1 VKASAFEK
9 KIVLYLKQMPPRVM
23 GLESIDSIEIL
34 DMTPGA
40 YNLNYHVKV
49 NEKKFIFRIN
59 IEQQSGL
66 ANQIAVEF
74 VVLKFLEDQ
83 SIAPK
88 GLHFDD
94 SKKYFDFDILV
105 EEYLEGPHLSLGH
118 DVSAVADLLA
128 KLHSLK
134 PVNLPCVTWKDPLVD
149 TYALVCRDLEKYEA
163 HKTASSEAITLTKK
177 ILKIAETEINHHRH
191 LFQADCLNHT
201 DVACDNFINTADGL
215 RMIDWEKPR
224 VDDSSYDIGC
234 FLSGGAQLWCT
245 EKIMHSVDRDRF
257 LQIYAQKSGN
267 DLVRVQEKN
276 KIREPLISLHWI
288 LWGATK
294 LCDLEDHRTIPQ
306 LVAAHEE
313 KKQRYERL
321 ATPKNIQKLLDT
333 NYKE

>member
-1 VKASAFEK
+1 MSASAFEK
-9 KIVLYLKQMPPRVM
+9 KIVQYLEQLTPRVI
-23 GLESIDSIEIL
+23 GLESVDSIEIL

-40 YNLNYHVKV
+40 YNLNYHVRV

-66 ANQIAVEF
+66 ANQIEVEF
-74 VVLKFLEDQ
+74 TVLKFLGGRN
-83 SIAPK
+83 IAPQ

-94 SKKYFDFDILV
+94 SKNYFDFDILL
-105 EEYLEGPHLSLGH
+105 EEYLEGPHLSLGQ
-118 DVSAVADLLA
+118 DVSAVAHLLA

-149 TYALVCRDLEKYEA
+149 TYALVRRDLEKYEA
-163 HKTASSEAITLTKK
+163 HKTASSEMITLTKK
-177 ILKIAETEINHHRH
+177 ILKKAETAINDYRH
-191 LFQADCLNHT
+191 LYQADCLNHT
-201 DVACDNFINTADGL
+201 DVACDNFIKTAKGL

-224 VDDSSYDIGC
+224 VDDYSYDIGC
-234 FLSGGAQLWCT
+234 FLSEGAQLWCT
-245 EKIMHSVDRDRF
+245 EKIMPSADRDRF
-257 LQIYAQKSGN
+257 LQIYAQKCGD
-267 DLVRVQEKN
+267 DLERVLEKN

-294 LCDLEDHRTIPQ
+294 LCDLKDHRTIPQ

-313 KKQRYERL
+313 KIQRYERL
-321 ATPKNIQKLLDT
+321 AMPRNIQKILDT